1 MNKVLNINLGGYAFT
16 IDHNAFDHL
25 DQYLN
30 TIEHHFSK
38 SEGCEEIVSDIEARM
53 AELFRDNLK
62 QDEIVGMKDVERA
75 ILIMGTP
82 EDFGAEPVM
91 DGKSS
96 SDSSASDAGLKFGKR
111 LFRDPSDEQVG
122 GVCSGLSAYFGIE
135 DPVWLRI
142 FFVVFT
148 LSGGVG
154 IPLYLILWAVIP
166 SAKTPSDF
174 LAMRGEPIN
183 IHNIGKK
190 VEEGVEKFSEKMD
203 DWGDDKSSWQFWKS
217 KKKAK
222 QEPMEEKVMG
232 NGYPG

>member
-16 IDHNAFDHL
+16 IDQNAFEHL

-30 TIEHHFSK
+30 TIEHHFRK

-53 AELFRDNLK
+53 AELFRDNLR
-62 QDEIVGMKDVERA
+62 QDEIVSMKDVDKA
-75 ILIMGTP
+75 IQIMGTP
-82 EDFGAEPVM
+82 EDFGAEPM
-91 DGKSS
+91 SAEDASS
-96 SDSSASDAGLKFGKR
+96 SSTTEGLKFGKR
-111 LFRDPSDEQVG
+111 LFRDPSDEHVG

-166 SAKTPSDF
+166 AAKTPSDY

-190 VEEGVEKFSEKMD
+190 VEEGVEMFAEKID
-203 DWGDDKSSWQFWKS
+203 DWGDDNSKWQFWKS

-222 QEPMEEKVMG
+222 QEPMEEKMMG